1 MSDDPIVAGAR
12 DDRLGRIWGGGHG
25 GQVESD
31 ATAAEQA
38 AVVPFVGHGILE
50 AVDGEKDA

>member
-12 DDRLGRIWGGGHG
+12 DDRLGRIRGGGHG